1 MDNTAVIRLS
11 VFLGVF
17 VLMAVLEALL
27 PAREAVLSRKTRWL
41 GNLSMVVMG
50 ALVSRI
56 LLPATLVGVS
66 LWAQQKGIGVFN
78 VLLDAVPADA
88 SSSNQLLNSGE
99 PLNNSSTYL
108 VHIAIVTLSVL
119 LLDMLIYWQHRLFH
133 TVPMLWRFHKMHH
146 ADSHVDTTTGLRFH
160 PVEIAMSLGIK
171 AGAVVILG
179 VPAIAIII
187 FEVALNG
194 FALFNHA
201 NIRLPQKWDD
211 RIGTTGLAYRGGI
224 GCLIVLRLALRLATK
239 HCPLVKK
246 TCQPL
251 RRTQVSLRFY
261 SSHLKRGR
269 HPCLFRCV
277 INSRAQ
283 RLSLLIPLQQHFLY
297 SLVVTA

>member
-66 LWAQQKGIGVFN
+66 LWAQQKGLGVFN

-171 AGAVVILG
+171 AAAVVILG
-179 VPAIAIII
+179 VPAIAIVI

-201 NIRLPQKWDD
+201 NVRLPQKWDD
-211 RIGTTGLAYRGGI
+211 RIGLV
-224 GCLIVLRLALRLATK
+224 LIT
-239 HCPLVKK
+239 
-246 TCQPL
+246 
-251 RRTQVSLRFY
+251 
-261 SSHLKRGR
+261 
-269 HPCLFRCV
+269 
-277 INSRAQ
+277 Q
-283 RLSLLIPLQQHFLY
+283 RLHRIHHSQAKNESNSNYGFSVSWWDRLFKSFTPRAKQSDETLSIGQQDVPAVKENASIRALLLQPFK
-297 SLVVTA
+297 SN

>member
-1 MDNTAVIRLS
+1 LDNTAVIRLS

-99 PLNNSSTYL
+99 PLSNSSTYL

-211 RIGTTGLAYRGGI
+211 RIGLVLITQRLHRIHHSQAKNESNSNYGFSVSWWDRLFNSFTPRAAFSDETLPI
-224 GCLIVLRLALRLATK
+224 GQKDVPATK
-239 HCPLVKK
+239 KNA
-246 TCQPL
+246 
-251 RRTQVSLRFY
+251 SIIAF
-261 SSHLKRGR
+261 
-269 HPCLFRCV
+269 
-277 INSRAQ
+277 
-283 RLSLLIPLQQHFLY
+283 LQQPFKKR
-297 SLVVTA
+297 

>member
-171 AGAVVILG
+171 AAAVGMLG
-179 VPAIAIII
+179 VPAIAIVI

-211 RIGTTGLAYRGGI
+211 RIGLLLITQRLHRIHHSQAKNESNSNYGFSVSWWDRLFNSFTPRAAFSDETLPI
-224 GCLIVLRLALRLATK
+224 GQKDVPATK
-239 HCPLVKK
+239 KNASIIAL
-246 TCQPL
+246 
-251 RRTQVSLRFY
+251 
-261 SSHLKRGR
+261 
-269 HPCLFRCV
+269 
-277 INSRAQ
+277 
-283 RLSLLIPLQQHFLY
+283 LQQPFKKR
-297 SLVVTA
+297 

>member
-1 MDNTAVIRLS
+1 LDNTAVIRLS

-78 VLLDAVPADA
+78 VLLDAVSADA

-171 AGAVVILG
+171 AAAVVMLG
-179 VPAIAIII
+179 VPAIAIVI

-211 RIGTTGLAYRGGI
+211 RIGLLLITQRLHRIHHSQAKNESNSNYGFSVSWWDRLFNSFTPRAAFSDETLPI
-224 GCLIVLRLALRLATK
+224 GQKDVPATK
-239 HCPLVKK
+239 KNASIIAL
-246 TCQPL
+246 
-251 RRTQVSLRFY
+251 
-261 SSHLKRGR
+261 
-269 HPCLFRCV
+269 
-277 INSRAQ
+277 
-283 RLSLLIPLQQHFLY
+283 LQQPFKKR
-297 SLVVTA
+297 

>member
-1 MDNTAVIRLS
+1 LDNTAIIRLS

-99 PLNNSSTYL
+99 PLSNSSTYL

-171 AGAVVILG
+171 AAAVVMLG
-179 VPAIAIII
+179 VPAIAIVI

-211 RIGTTGLAYRGGI
+211 RIGLVLITQRLHRIHHSQAKNESNSNYGFSVSWWDRLFNSFTPRAAFSDETLPI
-224 GCLIVLRLALRLATK
+224 GQKDVPATK
-239 HCPLVKK
+239 KNASIIAL
-246 TCQPL
+246 
-251 RRTQVSLRFY
+251 
-261 SSHLKRGR
+261 
-269 HPCLFRCV
+269 
-277 INSRAQ
+277 
-283 RLSLLIPLQQHFLY
+283 LQQPFKKR
-297 SLVVTA
+297 

>member
-78 VLLDAVPADA
+78 VLLDAVPVDA

-99 PLNNSSTYL
+99 PLSNSSTYL

-171 AGAVVILG
+171 AAAVVMLG
-179 VPAIAIII
+179 VPAIAIVI

-211 RIGTTGLAYRGGI
+211 RIGLVLITQRLHRIHHSQAKNESNSNYGFSVSWWDRLFNSFTPRAAFSDETLPI
-224 GCLIVLRLALRLATK
+224 GQKDVPATK
-239 HCPLVKK
+239 KNASIIAL
-246 TCQPL
+246 
-251 RRTQVSLRFY
+251 
-261 SSHLKRGR
+261 
-269 HPCLFRCV
+269 
-277 INSRAQ
+277 
-283 RLSLLIPLQQHFLY
+283 LQQPFKKR
-297 SLVVTA
+297 

>member
-17 VLMAVLEALL
+17 VFMAVLEALL

-171 AGAVVILG
+171 AAAVVILG
-179 VPAIAIII
+179 VPAIAIVI

-211 RIGTTGLAYRGGI
+211 RIGLVLITQRLHRIHHSQAKNESNSNYGFSVSWWDRLFNSFTPRAAFSDETLPI
-224 GCLIVLRLALRLATK
+224 GQKDVPATK
-239 HCPLVKK
+239 KNASIIAL
-246 TCQPL
+246 
-251 RRTQVSLRFY
+251 
-261 SSHLKRGR
+261 
-269 HPCLFRCV
+269 
-277 INSRAQ
+277 
-283 RLSLLIPLQQHFLY
+283 LQQPFKKR
-297 SLVVTA
+297 

>member
-171 AGAVVILG
+171 AAAVVILG
-179 VPAIAIII
+179 VPAIAIVI

-211 RIGTTGLAYRGGI
+211 RIGLVLITQRLHRIHHSQAKNESNSNYGFSVSWWDRLFNSFTPRAAFSDETLPI
-224 GCLIVLRLALRLATK
+224 GQKDVPATK
-239 HCPLVKK
+239 KNASIIALLRQPFKK
-246 TCQPL
+246 
-251 RRTQVSLRFY
+251 R
-261 SSHLKRGR
+261 
-269 HPCLFRCV
+269 
-277 INSRAQ
+277 
-283 RLSLLIPLQQHFLY
+283 
-297 SLVVTA
+297 

>member
-171 AGAVVILG
+171 AAAVVMLG
-179 VPAIAIII
+179 VPAIAIVI

-211 RIGTTGLAYRGGI
+211 RIGLLLITQRLHRIHHSQAKNESNSNYGFSVSWWDRLFNSFTPRAAFSDETLPI
-224 GCLIVLRLALRLATK
+224 GQKDVPATK
-239 HCPLVKK
+239 KNASIIAL
-246 TCQPL
+246 
-251 RRTQVSLRFY
+251 
-261 SSHLKRGR
+261 
-269 HPCLFRCV
+269 
-277 INSRAQ
+277 
-283 RLSLLIPLQQHFLY
+283 LQQPFKKR
-297 SLVVTA
+297 

>member
-1 MDNTAVIRLS
+1 MDNTAVIRLG

-99 PLNNSSTYL
+99 PLSNSSTYL

-171 AGAVVILG
+171 AAAVVILG
-179 VPAIAIII
+179 VPAIAIVI

-211 RIGTTGLAYRGGI
+211 RIGLVLITQRLHRIHHSQAKNESNSNYGFSVSWWDRLFNSFTPRAAFSDETLPI
-224 GCLIVLRLALRLATK
+224 GQKDVPATK
-239 HCPLVKK
+239 KNASIIAL
-246 TCQPL
+246 
-251 RRTQVSLRFY
+251 
-261 SSHLKRGR
+261 
-269 HPCLFRCV
+269 
-277 INSRAQ
+277 
-283 RLSLLIPLQQHFLY
+283 LQQPFKKR
-297 SLVVTA
+297 

>member
-1 MDNTAVIRLS
+1 LDNTAVIRLS

-99 PLNNSSTYL
+99 PLSNSSTYL

-171 AGAVVILG
+171 AAAVVILG

-211 RIGTTGLAYRGGI
+211 RIGLVLITQRLHRIHHSQAKNESNSNYGFSVSWWDRLFNSFTPRAAFSDETLPI
-224 GCLIVLRLALRLATK
+224 GQKDVPATK
-239 HCPLVKK
+239 KNASIIAL
-246 TCQPL
+246 
-251 RRTQVSLRFY
+251 
-261 SSHLKRGR
+261 
-269 HPCLFRCV
+269 
-277 INSRAQ
+277 
-283 RLSLLIPLQQHFLY
+283 LQQPFKKR
-297 SLVVTA
+297 

>member
-99 PLNNSSTYL
+99 PLSNSSAYL

-171 AGAVVILG
+171 AAAVVMLG
-179 VPAIAIII
+179 VPAIAIVI

-211 RIGTTGLAYRGGI
+211 RIGLLLITQRLHRIHHSQAKNESNSNYGFSVSWWDRLFNSFTPRAAFSDETLPI
-224 GCLIVLRLALRLATK
+224 GQKDVPATK
-239 HCPLVKK
+239 KNASIIAL
-246 TCQPL
+246 
-251 RRTQVSLRFY
+251 
-261 SSHLKRGR
+261 
-269 HPCLFRCV
+269 
-277 INSRAQ
+277 
-283 RLSLLIPLQQHFLY
+283 LQQPFKKR
-297 SLVVTA
+297 

>member
-171 AGAVVILG
+171 AAAVVMLG
-179 VPAIAIII
+179 VPAIAIVI

-211 RIGTTGLAYRGGI
+211 RIGLVLITQRLHRIHHSQAKNESNSNYGFSVSWWDRLFNSFTPRAAFSDKTLPI
-224 GCLIVLRLALRLATK
+224 GQKDVPATK
-239 HCPLVKK
+239 KNASIIAL
-246 TCQPL
+246 
-251 RRTQVSLRFY
+251 
-261 SSHLKRGR
+261 
-269 HPCLFRCV
+269 
-277 INSRAQ
+277 
-283 RLSLLIPLQQHFLY
+283 LQQPFKKR
-297 SLVVTA
+297 

>member
-1 MDNTAVIRLS
+1 LDNTAVIRLS

-78 VLLDAVPADA
+78 VLLDAVSADA

-99 PLNNSSTYL
+99 PLNNSSRYL
-108 VHIAIVTLSVL
+108 VHTAIVTLSVL

-171 AGAVVILG
+171 AAAVVMLG
-179 VPAIAIII
+179 VPAIAIVI

-211 RIGTTGLAYRGGI
+211 RIGLV
-224 GCLIVLRLALRLATK
+224 LIT
-239 HCPLVKK
+239 
-246 TCQPL
+246 
-251 RRTQVSLRFY
+251 
-261 SSHLKRGR
+261 
-269 HPCLFRCV
+269 
-277 INSRAQ
+277 Q
-283 RLSLLIPLQQHFLY
+283 RLHRIHHSQAKNESNSNYGFSVSWWDRLFKSFTPRAKQSDETLSIGQQDVPAVKENASIRALLLQPFK
-297 SLVVTA
+297 SN

>member
-78 VLLDAVPADA
+78 VLLDAVSADA

-171 AGAVVILG
+171 AAAVVRLG
-179 VPAIAIII
+179 VPAIAIVI

-211 RIGTTGLAYRGGI
+211 RIGLVLITQRLHRIHHSQAKNESNSNYGFSVSWWDRLFNSFTPRAAFSDETLPI
-224 GCLIVLRLALRLATK
+224 GQKDVPATK
-239 HCPLVKK
+239 KNASIIAL
-246 TCQPL
+246 
-251 RRTQVSLRFY
+251 
-261 SSHLKRGR
+261 
-269 HPCLFRCV
+269 
-277 INSRAQ
+277 
-283 RLSLLIPLQQHFLY
+283 LQQPFKKR
-297 SLVVTA
+297 

>member
-171 AGAVVILG
+171 AAAVVMLG
-179 VPAIAIII
+179 VPAIAIVI

-211 RIGTTGLAYRGGI
+211 RIGLVLITQRLHRIHHSQAKNESNSNYGFSVSWWDRLFNSFTPRAAFSDETLPI
-224 GCLIVLRLALRLATK
+224 GQKDVPATK
-239 HCPLVKK
+239 KNASIIAL
-246 TCQPL
+246 
-251 RRTQVSLRFY
+251 
-261 SSHLKRGR
+261 
-269 HPCLFRCV
+269 
-277 INSRAQ
+277 
-283 RLSLLIPLQQHFLY
+283 LQQPFKKR
-297 SLVVTA
+297 

>member
-11 VFLGVF
+11 VFLGFF

-99 PLNNSSTYL
+99 PLNNSSRYL
-108 VHIAIVTLSVL
+108 VHTAIVTLSVL

-171 AGAVVILG
+171 AAAVVILG
-179 VPAIAIII
+179 VPAIAIVI

-211 RIGTTGLAYRGGI
+211 RIGLV
-224 GCLIVLRLALRLATK
+224 LIT
-239 HCPLVKK
+239 
-246 TCQPL
+246 
-251 RRTQVSLRFY
+251 
-261 SSHLKRGR
+261 
-269 HPCLFRCV
+269 
-277 INSRAQ
+277 Q
-283 RLSLLIPLQQHFLY
+283 RLHRIHHSQAKNESNSNYGFSVSWWDRLFKSFTPRAKQSDETLSIGQQDVPAVKENASIRALLLQPFK
-297 SLVVTA
+297 SN

>member
-1 MDNTAVIRLS
+1 LDNTAVIRLS

-78 VLLDAVPADA
+78 VLLDAVSADA

-171 AGAVVILG
+171 AAAVVMLG
-179 VPAIAIII
+179 VPAIAIVI

-211 RIGTTGLAYRGGI
+211 RIGLVLITQRLHRIHHSQAKNESNSNYGFSVSWWDRLFNSFTPRAAFSDETLPI
-224 GCLIVLRLALRLATK
+224 GQKDVPATK
-239 HCPLVKK
+239 KNASIIAL
-246 TCQPL
+246 
-251 RRTQVSLRFY
+251 
-261 SSHLKRGR
+261 
-269 HPCLFRCV
+269 
-277 INSRAQ
+277 
-283 RLSLLIPLQQHFLY
+283 LQQPFKKR
-297 SLVVTA
+297 

>member
-171 AGAVVILG
+171 AAAVVMLG
-179 VPAIAIII
+179 VPAIAIVI

-211 RIGTTGLAYRGGI
+211 RIGLVLITQRLHRIHHSQAKNESNSNYGFSVSWWDRLFNSFTPRAAFSDETLPI
-224 GCLIVLRLALRLATK
+224 GQKDVPATK
-239 HCPLVKK
+239 KNASIIALLHLPFKK
-246 TCQPL
+246 
-251 RRTQVSLRFY
+251 R
-261 SSHLKRGR
+261 
-269 HPCLFRCV
+269 
-277 INSRAQ
+277 
-283 RLSLLIPLQQHFLY
+283 
-297 SLVVTA
+297 

>member
-1 MDNTAVIRLS
+1 MDNTSYIRLS
-11 VFLGVF
+11 MFLGIF

-27 PAREAVLSRKTRWL
+27 PARKAVLDRKARWV

-99 PLNNSSTYL
+99 PLNASSTYL
-108 VHIAIVTLSVL
+108 VRIVIVTVSVL

-171 AGAVVILG
+171 VAAIVILG
-179 VPAIAIII
+179 VPAVAIVI

-194 FALFNHA
+194 FAIFNHA

-211 RIGTTGLAYRGGI
+211 RIGLV
-224 GCLIVLRLALRLATK
+224 LIT
-239 HCPLVKK
+239 
-246 TCQPL
+246 
-251 RRTQVSLRFY
+251 
-261 SSHLKRGR
+261 
-269 HPCLFRCV
+269 
-277 INSRAQ
+277 Q
-283 RLSLLIPLQQHFLY
+283 RLHRIHHSQAKSESNSNYGFSVSWWDRLFNSFTPRAAFSDETLPIGQKDVPAKRENASIKALLLQPFRSQ
-297 SLVVTA
+297 

>member
-1 MDNTAVIRLS
+1 MDNTSFIRLS
-11 VFLGVF
+11 MFLGIF

-27 PAREAVLSRKTRWL
+27 PARKAVLDRKVRWV

-66 LWAQQKGIGVFN
+66 LWAQQNGIGVFN
-78 VLLDAVPADA
+78 VLLDAVPVDA
-88 SSSNQLLNSGE
+88 TSANQRLNSGE
-99 PLNNSSTYL
+99 PLNASSTYL
-108 VHIAIVTLSVL
+108 VHIVIVTVSVL

-171 AGAVVILG
+171 AAAIVILG
-179 VPAIAIII
+179 VPAVAIVI

-194 FALFNHA
+194 FAIFNHA

-211 RIGTTGLAYRGGI
+211 RIGLV
-224 GCLIVLRLALRLATK
+224 LIT
-239 HCPLVKK
+239 
-246 TCQPL
+246 
-251 RRTQVSLRFY
+251 
-261 SSHLKRGR
+261 
-269 HPCLFRCV
+269 
-277 INSRAQ
+277 Q
-283 RLSLLIPLQQHFLY
+283 RLHRIHHSQAKSESNSNYGFSVSWWDRLFNSFTPRAAFSDETLPIGQKDVPAKRENASIKALLLQPFRSQ
-297 SLVVTA
+297 

>member
-56 LLPATLVGVS
+56 LLPVTLVGVS

-78 VLLDAVPADA
+78 VLLDAVSADA

-171 AGAVVILG
+171 AAAVVMLG
-179 VPAIAIII
+179 VPAIAIVI

-211 RIGTTGLAYRGGI
+211 RIGLVLITQRLHRIHHSQAKNESNSNYGFSVSWWDRLFNSFTPRAAFSDETLPI
-224 GCLIVLRLALRLATK
+224 GQKDVPATK
-239 HCPLVKK
+239 KNASIIAL
-246 TCQPL
+246 
-251 RRTQVSLRFY
+251 
-261 SSHLKRGR
+261 
-269 HPCLFRCV
+269 
-277 INSRAQ
+277 
-283 RLSLLIPLQQHFLY
+283 LQQPFKKR
-297 SLVVTA
+297 

>member
-133 TVPMLWRFHKMHH
+133 TVPMLWRFHKMHQ

-171 AGAVVILG
+171 AAAVVMLG
-179 VPAIAIII
+179 VPAIAIVI

-211 RIGTTGLAYRGGI
+211 RIGLVLITQRLHRIHHSQAKNESNSNYGFSVSWWDRLFNSFTPRAAFSDETLPI
-224 GCLIVLRLALRLATK
+224 GQKDVPATK
-239 HCPLVKK
+239 KNASIIAL
-246 TCQPL
+246 
-251 RRTQVSLRFY
+251 
-261 SSHLKRGR
+261 
-269 HPCLFRCV
+269 
-277 INSRAQ
+277 
-283 RLSLLIPLQQHFLY
+283 LQQPFKKR
-297 SLVVTA
+297 

>member
-171 AGAVVILG
+171 AAAVVILG
-179 VPAIAIII
+179 VPAIAIVI

-211 RIGTTGLAYRGGI
+211 RIGLLLITQRLHRIHHSQAKNESNSNYGFSVSWWDRLFNSFTPRAAFSDETLPI
-224 GCLIVLRLALRLATK
+224 GQKDVPATK
-239 HCPLVKK
+239 KNASIIAL
-246 TCQPL
+246 
-251 RRTQVSLRFY
+251 
-261 SSHLKRGR
+261 
-269 HPCLFRCV
+269 
-277 INSRAQ
+277 
-283 RLSLLIPLQQHFLY
+283 LQQPFKKR
-297 SLVVTA
+297 

>member
-56 LLPATLVGVS
+56 LLPVTLVGVS

-171 AGAVVILG
+171 AAAVVILG

-211 RIGTTGLAYRGGI
+211 RIGLV
-224 GCLIVLRLALRLATK
+224 LIT
-239 HCPLVKK
+239 
-246 TCQPL
+246 
-251 RRTQVSLRFY
+251 
-261 SSHLKRGR
+261 
-269 HPCLFRCV
+269 
-277 INSRAQ
+277 Q
-283 RLSLLIPLQQHFLY
+283 RLHRIHHSQAKSESNSNYGFSVSWWDRLFNSFTPRAKQSDETLSIGQQDVPAVKENASIRALLLQPFK
-297 SLVVTA
+297 SN

>member
-171 AGAVVILG
+171 AAAVVMLG
-179 VPAIAIII
+179 VPIIAIVI

-211 RIGTTGLAYRGGI
+211 RIGLVLITQRLHRIHHSQAKNESNSNYGFSVSWWDRLFNSFTPRAAFSDETLPI
-224 GCLIVLRLALRLATK
+224 GQKDVPATK
-239 HCPLVKK
+239 KNASIIAL
-246 TCQPL
+246 
-251 RRTQVSLRFY
+251 
-261 SSHLKRGR
+261 
-269 HPCLFRCV
+269 
-277 INSRAQ
+277 
-283 RLSLLIPLQQHFLY
+283 LQQPFKKR
-297 SLVVTA
+297 

>member
-171 AGAVVILG
+171 AAAVVMLG
-179 VPAIAIII
+179 VPAIAIVI

-211 RIGTTGLAYRGGI
+211 RIGLVLITQRLHRIHHSQAKNESNSNYGFSVSWWDRLFNSFTPRAAFSDETLPI
-224 GCLIVLRLALRLATK
+224 GQKDVPATK
-239 HCPLVKK
+239 KNASIIAL
-246 TCQPL
+246 
-251 RRTQVSLRFY
+251 
-261 SSHLKRGR
+261 
-269 HPCLFRCV
+269 
-277 INSRAQ
+277 
-283 RLSLLIPLQQHFLY
+283 LQQPFKQR
-297 SLVVTA
+297 

>member
-78 VLLDAVPADA
+78 VLLDAVSADA

-171 AGAVVILG
+171 AAAVVMLG
-179 VPAIAIII
+179 VPAIAIVI

-211 RIGTTGLAYRGGI
+211 RIGLVLITQRLHRIHHSQAKNESNSNYGFSVSWWDRLFNSFTPRAAFSDETLPI
-224 GCLIVLRLALRLATK
+224 GQKDVPATK
-239 HCPLVKK
+239 KNASIIALLLQPFKK
-246 TCQPL
+246 
-251 RRTQVSLRFY
+251 R
-261 SSHLKRGR
+261 
-269 HPCLFRCV
+269 
-277 INSRAQ
+277 
-283 RLSLLIPLQQHFLY
+283 
-297 SLVVTA
+297 

>member
-78 VLLDAVPADA
+78 VLLDAVSADA

-171 AGAVVILG
+171 AAAVVMLG
-179 VPAIAIII
+179 VPAIAIVI

-211 RIGTTGLAYRGGI
+211 RIGLV
-224 GCLIVLRLALRLATK
+224 LIT
-239 HCPLVKK
+239 
-246 TCQPL
+246 
-251 RRTQVSLRFY
+251 
-261 SSHLKRGR
+261 
-269 HPCLFRCV
+269 
-277 INSRAQ
+277 Q
-283 RLSLLIPLQQHFLY
+283 RLHRIHHSQAKSESNSNYGFSVSWWDRLFNSFTPRAKQSDETLSIGQQDVPAVKENASIRALLLQPFK
-297 SLVVTA
+297 SD

>member
-1 MDNTAVIRLS
+1 LDNTAVIRLS

-211 RIGTTGLAYRGGI
+211 RIGLVLITQRLHRIHHSQAKNESNSNYGFSVSWWDRLFNSFTPRAAFSDETLPI
-224 GCLIVLRLALRLATK
+224 GQKDVPATK
-239 HCPLVKK
+239 KNASIIAL
-246 TCQPL
+246 
-251 RRTQVSLRFY
+251 
-261 SSHLKRGR
+261 
-269 HPCLFRCV
+269 
-277 INSRAQ
+277 
-283 RLSLLIPLQQHFLY
+283 LQQPFKKR
-297 SLVVTA
+297 

>member
-1 MDNTAVIRLS
+1 MDNTSFIRLS

-27 PAREAVLSRKTRWL
+27 PARKAVLNRKARWV

-78 VLLDAVPADA
+78 VLLDAMQADA

-99 PLNNSSTYL
+99 PLNTSSTYF
-108 VHIAIVTLSVL
+108 VHIAIVAVSVL

-171 AGAVVILG
+171 AAAVVILG
-179 VPAIAIII
+179 VPAVAIVI

-194 FALFNHA
+194 FAIFNHA

-211 RIGTTGLAYRGGI
+211 RIGLV
-224 GCLIVLRLALRLATK
+224 LIT
-239 HCPLVKK
+239 
-246 TCQPL
+246 
-251 RRTQVSLRFY
+251 
-261 SSHLKRGR
+261 
-269 HPCLFRCV
+269 
-277 INSRAQ
+277 Q
-283 RLSLLIPLQQHFLY
+283 RLHRIHHSQAKSESNSNYGFSVSWWDRLFNSFTPRAAFSDETLPIGQKDVPAVRENASIKALLLQPFK
-297 SLVVTA
+297 SK